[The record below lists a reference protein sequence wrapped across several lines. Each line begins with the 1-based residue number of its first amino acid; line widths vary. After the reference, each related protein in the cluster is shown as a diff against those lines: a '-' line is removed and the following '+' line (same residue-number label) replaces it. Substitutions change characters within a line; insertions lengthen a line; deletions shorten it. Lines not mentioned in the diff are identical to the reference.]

1 MSSASALQ
9 CSAIS
14 FAPQAAEDLP
24 CRCRARTAAEAQKH
38 LKRRRKRKREKA
50 GLDGED
56 PSSKAEDELAASDEL
71 VAMQASTRDLHKQ
84 LSDGEKGRGLEFV

>member
-1 MSSASALQ
+1 MPAHCNVQQSASLHK
-9 CSAIS
+9 
-14 FAPQAAEDLP
+14 
-24 CRCRARTAAEAQKH
+24 R
-38 LKRRRKRKREKA
+38 LKTFPAGAGRKRKREKA

-56 PSSKAEDELAASDEL
+56 PPSKAEDELAASDEL